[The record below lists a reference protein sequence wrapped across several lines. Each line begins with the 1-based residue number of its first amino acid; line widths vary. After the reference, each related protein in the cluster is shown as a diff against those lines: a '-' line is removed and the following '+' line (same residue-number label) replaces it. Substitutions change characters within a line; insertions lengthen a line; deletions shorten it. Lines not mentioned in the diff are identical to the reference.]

1 MPNRGRRMLVRGVI
15 MSRREL
21 VSLDVLGSDEEL
33 LAAARDEPATDDTE
47 AEAEG
52 RDASRA
58 VVVRVDRRGQVSD
71 VLISTWWRDD
81 LTPSALPGALL
92 AAYRAALDQATAR
105 IALHRPGAGSPG
117 DVPAVPDDDYDGDD
131 YGWFLNVRRRLDGT
145 EDALMRSG
153 EHLTR
158 TEDTERVISGP
169 DGLVRLVV
177 TGRVVAEVLIDARSA
192 LQESP
197 NRLAADALA
206 ALKTID

>member
-1 MPNRGRRMLVRGVI
+1 

-33 LAAARDEPATDDTE
+33 LAAARDDPATDDT
-47 AEAEG
+47 EAEG

-105 IALHRPGAGSPG
+105 LALHRPGSGSSG
-117 DVPAVPDDDYDGDD
+117 DVPAVPDDDDYDGDD
-131 YGWFLNVRRRLDGT
+131 HGWFLNVRRRLDRT
-145 EDALMRSG
+145 EDALMSSG

-158 TEDTERVISGP
+158 TEETERVISGP

-197 NRLAADALA
+197 NRIAADALA
-206 ALKTID
+206 ALQTID

>member
-15 MSRREL
+15 VSRREL

-33 LAAARDEPATDDTE
+33 RAAARDEPATDDT
-47 AEAEG
+47 EAEG

-81 LTPSALPGALL
+81 LAPSALSEALL
-92 AAYRAALDQATAR
+92 TAYRAALDQATAR
-105 IALHRPGAGSPG
+105 IAPDGSDAESSG

-131 YGWFLNVRRRLDGT
+131 DYDWFLNLRRRLDRT
-145 EDALMRSG
+145 EDALVRSG
-153 EHLTR
+153 ERLTG
-158 TEDTERVISGP
+158 TGETERVISGP

-177 TGRVVAEVLIDARSA
+177 TGRVVSEVLIDARSA
-192 LQESP
+192 MQESP

-206 ALKTID
+206 AFRTIC